1 MKKNNYS
8 NRIIELSKRN
18 KKSKVDDIEKE
29 KRLGI
34 IAGIITSIVILLLI
48 FIISLIPSSKLST
61 LITFIIFGGPFLIL
75 ILFAIYRRIK
85 LIKNFYKIPKA
96 NEKINL
102 KEVKEKELLIE
113 LYNDSAITFY
123 EEPSEELLDFI
134 YNWLN
139 NLDILKEEKLNVYFF
154 TGEFL
159 NSVYKNNKYSNDYV
173 FTSIFLK
180 DLANEESKLIKL
192 ASEHFIVGSRWLDDV
207 VNNLK

>member
-61 LITFIIFGGPFLIL
+61 LITFIIFGGPFVIL
-75 ILFAIYRRIK
+75 ILFAIYRRI
-85 LIKNFYKIPKA
+85 
-96 NEKINL
+96 
-102 KEVKEKELLIE
+102 
-113 LYNDSAITFY
+113 
-123 EEPSEELLDFI
+123 
-134 YNWLN
+134 
-139 NLDILKEEKLNVYFF
+139 
-154 TGEFL
+154 
-159 NSVYKNNKYSNDYV
+159 
-173 FTSIFLK
+173 
-180 DLANEESKLIKL
+180 KLIKL